1 MPLVSESFV
10 FVLLRHINLSPIPMK
25 NIIRI
30 VLTTM
35 VVISVSTLN
44 AQKAPKFG
52 HINFA
57 ELFGMMPGQDTVQ
70 QKYQAYAMEL
80 RNTLDVMQAELEKK
94 YTDYQANLATY
105 SDIIKK
111 TKEQEIQDLQARME
125 SFQSSAQQD
134 LQKKEEELTAPIIE
148 KARKAIKDVAQEQGY
163 TYIFNGTEGVLLFS
177 DPADNVMDLVKKKLG
192 IEK

>member
-1 MPLVSESFV
+1 
-10 FVLLRHINLSPIPMK
+10 MK
-25 NIIRI
+25 NLTRI
-30 VLTTM
+30 FLTAMVLIFAT
-35 VVISVSTLN
+35 TLN
-44 AQKAPKFG
+44 AQKTPKFG

-57 ELFGMMPGQDTVQ
+57 ELFGAMPGQDTVQ

-94 YTDYQANLATY
+94 YSDYQANVATY

-125 SFQSSAQQD
+125 GFQSSAQQD

-163 TYIFNGTEGVLLFS
+163 TYVFNGTEGVLLYS
-177 DPADNVMDLVKKKLG
+177 DPGDNIMELVKKKLG
-192 IEK
+192 ITK